1 MYKIEKCDVRA
12 ELLFCVLNLLLFCHS
27 RCRRRCRSTISR
39 DFKNRQRGG
48 LENARTESG
57 AGASTAY

>member
-1 MYKIEKCDVRA
+1 MILSSNIAMTEIFDRLSVIRDPTLY
-12 ELLFCVLNLLLFCHS
+12 S
-27 RCRRRCRSTISR
+27 WRRPCCTLTR